1 MENSNSN
8 KEDEAETTP
17 NEDSNAQT
25 CDISEE
31 IINVNGS
38 GIWEKSE
45 NRRWTVVDTNLH
57 RIPSRRSR
65 ATSEGSLD
73 PSLSITSFVTNFEV
87 EEEQPSNCRV
97 ISDGNSYVR
106 INTTDNAGME
116 EDIPEAQEDDP
127 MEGTSG
133 TQQTRRVNARTRRR
147 SSNVSSPEQILPPPE
162 TRTVSSRGRRR
173 RRGKRKKVFV
183 FSKDSV
189 KKRKKWNR
197 EIIAS
202 VESSPGRDSPSPD
215 TLNRIVQRGLM
226 ELPPIM
232 ERNFFDSSDEVF
244 NHERNRSLDKLDKT
258 SEGNSL
264 NEDNA

>member
-8 KEDEAETTP
+8 EEDEADTTP
-17 NEDSNAQT
+17 NEESNAQT
-25 CDISEE
+25 IDISEE
-31 IINVNGS
+31 IININGS

-57 RIPSRRSR
+57 RIPSRRNR

-87 EEEQPSNCRV
+87 EEEQPSNYRV

-106 INTTDNAGME
+106 IDTDNAGTE
-116 EDIPEAQEDDP
+116 EEIPEAQEDDP

-133 TQQTRRVNARTRRR
+133 SQQTRRVNARTRRR
-147 SSNVSSPEQILPPPE
+147 SSNVSSPEQILPPQEPDI
-162 TRTVSSRGRRR
+162 VSSRGRRRR

-183 FSKDSV
+183 FSEDSV
-189 KKRKKWNR
+189 KKRKKWKR

-215 TLNRIVQRGLM
+215 TLNRIIQRGLV
-226 ELPPIM
+226 ELLPIM
-232 ERNFFDSSDEVF
+232 ENFVESSDQVQNQELS
-244 NHERNRSLDKLDKT
+244 RSLDKVDK
-258 SEGNSL
+258 SDEGNSL
-264 NEDNA
+264 TEDK